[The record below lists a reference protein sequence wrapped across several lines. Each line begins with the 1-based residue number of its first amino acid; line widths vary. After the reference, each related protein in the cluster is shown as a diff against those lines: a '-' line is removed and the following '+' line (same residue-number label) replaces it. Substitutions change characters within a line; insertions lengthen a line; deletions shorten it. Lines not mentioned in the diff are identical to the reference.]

1 MDIRNLHL
9 IKIMNKLISIVTPTY
24 NEVDNIEV
32 LYKRLLKIW
41 NSYKNYDFELIV
53 IDNCSTDGTI
63 EKLKYLAAIDKRV
76 KIIINNKNYGHLRSP
91 YWAMLQAFGEGV
103 IFMASDLQDP
113 PETLPLFIEQWEA
126 GFKVVLGVKPKS
138 KENSFSHYLRKL
150 YYRILN
156 KVSSIEL
163 VNDATGFGIYD
174 KKIMDLIRE
183 INDPNPYFRG
193 LVCELGYPIKT
204 IAFEQARRQR
214 GITKN
219 NLYTL
224 YDMAMMGFI
233 NYSLIP
239 IRLAS
244 ILGIILGALSL
255 LLGIALLLIKII
267 WWNLIPLGI
276 APLAIGIFFI
286 MGLML
291 IFIGILGEYVASII
305 PYIKTDLL

>member
-1 MDIRNLHL
+1 
-9 IKIMNKLISIVTPTY
+9 MNKLISVVTPTY
-24 NEVDNIEV
+24 NEIDNIDD
-32 LYKRLLKIW
+32 LYSRLLKIW
-41 NSYKNYDFELIV
+41 NIYQNYNFELIV
-53 IDNCSTDGTI
+53 IDNASTDGTV
-63 EKLKYLAAIDKRV
+63 EKLKEIAGRDKRV
-76 KIIINNKNYGHLRSP
+76 KVIVNNKNYGHLRSP
-91 YWAMLQAFGEGV
+91 YWAMLQAYGDAV

-113 PETLPLFIEQWEA
+113 PETLPLFIDQWEN
-126 GFKVVLGVKPKS
+126 GYKVVLGVKPKS
-138 KENSFSHYLRKL
+138 EANGISHYLRKL
-150 YYRILN
+150 YYRVLN
-156 KVSSIEL
+156 AISSIEL

-174 KKIMDLIRE
+174 KKVMDLIRD

-204 IAFEQARRQR
+204 VEFEQARRLR

-244 ILGIILGALSL
+244 IFGIFLGGISL
-255 LLGIALLLIKII
+255 FMGIALLFIKFI
-267 WWNLIPLGI
+267 WWDNIPLGI
-276 APLAIGIFFI
+276 APLAIGIFFL

-291 IFIGILGEYVASII
+291 IFIGILGEYVSAII
-305 PYIKTDLL
+305 PYVRRRPIVIESERVNF

>member
-1 MDIRNLHL
+1 L
-9 IKIMNKLISIVTPTY
+9 II
-24 NEVDNIEV
+24 
-32 LYKRLLKIW
+32 
-41 NSYKNYDFELIV
+41 

-63 EKLKYLAAIDKRV
+63 EKLKYLAALDKRV

-91 YWAMLQAFGEGV
+91 YWAMLQAYGEGV

-138 KENSFSHYLRKL
+138 KENGISHYLRKL
-150 YYRILN
+150 YYRVLN
-156 KVSSIEL
+156 KVSSVEL

-204 IAFEQARRQR
+204 VAFEQARRQR

-244 ILGIILGALSL
+244 ILGIILGAISL

-291 IFIGILGEYVASII
+291 IFIGILGEYVALII
-305 PYIKTDLL
+305 PYIKNRPIVVENERINF

>member
-1 MDIRNLHL
+1 
-9 IKIMNKLISIVTPTY
+9 MNKLISVVTPTY
-24 NEVDNIEV
+24 NEIDNIDD
-32 LYKRLLKIW
+32 LYSRLLKIW
-41 NSYKNYDFELIV
+41 NIYQNYNFELIV
-53 IDNCSTDGTI
+53 IDNASTDGTV
-63 EKLKYLAAIDKRV
+63 EKLKEIAGRDKRV
-76 KIIINNKNYGHLRSP
+76 KVIVNNKNYGHLRSP
-91 YWAMLQAFGEGV
+91 YWAMLQAYGDAV

-113 PETLPLFIEQWEA
+113 PETLPLFIDQWEN
-126 GFKVVLGVKPKS
+126 GYKVVLGVKPKS
-138 KENSFSHYLRKL
+138 EANGISHYLRKL
-150 YYRILN
+150 YYRVLN
-156 KVSSIEL
+156 AISSIEL

-174 KKIMDLIRE
+174 KKVMDLIRD

-204 IAFEQARRQR
+204 VEFEQARRLR

-244 ILGIILGALSL
+244 IFGIFLGGISL
-255 LLGIALLLIKII
+255 FMGIALLFIKFI
-267 WWNLIPLGI
+267 WWDNIPLGI
-276 APLAIGIFFI
+276 APLAIGIFFL

-291 IFIGILGEYVASII
+291 IFIGILGEYVSTII
-305 PYIKTDLL
+305 PYVRRRPIVIESERVNF

>member
-1 MDIRNLHL
+1 
-9 IKIMNKLISIVTPTY
+9 MNKLISVVTPTY
-24 NEVDNIEV
+24 NEIDNIDD
-32 LYKRLLKIW
+32 LYSRLVKIW
-41 NSYKNYDFELIV
+41 NIYQNYNFELIV
-53 IDNCSTDGTI
+53 IDNASTDGTV
-63 EKLKYLAAIDKRV
+63 EKLKEIAGRDKRV
-76 KIIINNKNYGHLRSP
+76 KVIVNNKNYGHLRSP
-91 YWAMLQAFGEGV
+91 YWAMLQAYGDAV

-113 PETLPLFIEQWEA
+113 PETLPLFIDQWEN
-126 GFKVVLGVKPKS
+126 GCKVVLGVKPKS
-138 KENSFSHYLRKL
+138 EANGISHYLRKL
-150 YYRILN
+150 YYRVLN
-156 KVSSIEL
+156 AISSIEL

-174 KKIMDLIRE
+174 KKVMDLIRD

-204 IAFEQARRQR
+204 VEFEQARRLR

-244 ILGIILGALSL
+244 IFGIILGGISL
-255 LLGIALLLIKII
+255 FMGIALLFIKFI
-267 WWNLIPLGI
+267 WWDNIPLGI
-276 APLAIGIFFI
+276 APLAIGIFFL

-291 IFIGILGEYVASII
+291 IFIGILGEYVSAII
-305 PYIKTDLL
+305 PYVRRRPIVIESERVNF

>member
-1 MDIRNLHL
+1 
-9 IKIMNKLISIVTPTY
+9 MNKLISIVTPTY
-24 NEVDNIEV
+24 NEVENIEI
-32 LYKRLLKIW
+32 LYSRILKVW
-41 NSYKNYDFELIV
+41 DSYTNYNFELII

-63 EKLKYLAAIDKRV
+63 EKLKYLAALDKRV

-91 YWAMLQAFGEGV
+91 YWAMLQAYGEGV

-138 KENSFSHYLRKL
+138 KENGISHYLRKL
-150 YYRILN
+150 YYRVLN
-156 KVSSIEL
+156 KVSSVEL

-204 IAFEQARRQR
+204 VAFEQARRQR

-244 ILGIILGALSL
+244 ILGIILGAISL

-291 IFIGILGEYVASII
+291 IFIGILGEYVALII
-305 PYIKTDLL
+305 PYIKNRPIVVENERINF